1 MYPAAPGATSQLVLL
16 PLGQS
21 SHLAPPHA
29 PRQMPPQMPPQTL
42 PQKDDVVWDTWSA
55 KLPTGH
61 DALSQQTQRELFDYF
76 DVNKNGY
83 LSLDEVDQAVR
94 QVLQCDEM
102 FKSKQAVMRAFK
114 AARQTNGQID
124 GTAGANVERSE
135 FPTLLNALKTYFDL
149 YSAFTTFDTESDGR
163 LTLDEFRRGVVILQR
178 MGIAIPPNEV
188 DAEFALIDAN
198 YNGIILFDEF
208 ANWACRKRLV
218 QHISRQAPSL
228 RRSET
233 SSLRRE
239 GEVSPELLDRLHAY
253 LPELLRSLRESDAEE
268 LRGKTVL
275 TSRTNAPEVIMV
287 PKWLWT
293 TMLLQAGLS
302 KSEAQLLFE
311 VLDNDADGRLSLD
324 EIEAA
329 KAYLDT
335 SSSRSNGKRTPT
347 KGQSRQ
353 SPLECVSK
361 TCPKLV
367 KCTRAI
373 VVTGLYFTWAIFF
386 YRQEEEGG
394 WTPLEAIYFA
404 AVTMSTVGYGDYS
417 PSQDTVGG
425 MPITVLFIFIGFI
438 FVFAEISG
446 LVTMLVTPIFV
457 GVRGLLERL
466 FPPQSIDLDGDGGSD
481 FKVPRRPV
489 IYYGSNLIAP
499 VFIIIGGQFFWA
511 WAYDK
516 CEGWGYGIAFY
527 HCMTTATTVGYGD
540 VRINV
545 HRYAP
550 NPVLLCSRT

>member
-1 MYPAAPGATSQLVLL
+1 MKQFNEALKYLNDGPKTN
-16 PLGQS
+16 
-21 SHLAPPHA
+21 LAPEKMA
-29 PRQMPPQMPPQTL
+29 QAR
-42 PQKDDVVWDTWSA
+42 
-55 KLPTGH
+55 
-61 DALSQQTQRELFDYF
+61 
-76 DVNKNGY
+76 
-83 LSLDEVDQAVR
+83 QAVR
-94 QVLQCDEM
+94 DDKKLD
-102 FKSKQAVMRAFK
+102 AF
-114 AARQTNGQID
+114 
-124 GTAGANVERSE
+124 GALV
-135 FPTLLNALKTYFDL
+135 
-149 YSAFTTFDTESDGR
+149 
-163 LTLDEFRRGVVILQR
+163 RR
-178 MGIAIPPNEV
+178 
-188 DAEFALIDAN
+188 
-198 YNGIILFDEF
+198 
-208 ANWACRKRLV
+208 
-218 QHISRQAPSL
+218 H
-228 RRSET
+228 
-233 SSLRRE
+233 
-239 GEVSPELLDRLHAY
+239 
-253 LPELLRSLRESDAEE
+253 
-268 LRGKTVL
+268 
-275 TSRTNAPEVIMV
+275 
-287 PKWLWT
+287 
-293 TMLLQAGLS
+293 
-302 KSEAQLLFE
+302 
-311 VLDNDADGRLSLD
+311 
-324 EIEAA
+324 
-329 KAYLDT
+329 
-335 SSSRSNGKRTPT
+335 
-347 KGQSRQ
+347 
-353 SPLECVSK
+353 PL
-361 TCPKLV
+361 LV
-367 KCTRAI
+367 KCARTI

>member
-1 MYPAAPGATSQLVLL
+1 MVHT
-16 PLGQS
+16 
-21 SHLAPPHA
+21 
-29 PRQMPPQMPPQTL
+29 
-42 PQKDDVVWDTWSA
+42 
-55 KLPTGH
+55 
-61 DALSQQTQRELFDYF
+61 RELFGHPARTGHSHSVTLPPVAIWLGENQPSTSSPAAAKSDSAEAKAKA
-76 DVNKNGY
+76 VKVMAEME
-83 LSLDEVDQAVR
+83 SSRAQAQADEAVT
-94 QVLQCDEM
+94 
-102 FKSKQAVMRAFK
+102 KAFK
-114 AARQTNGQID
+114 EK
-124 GTAGANVERSE
+124 VS
-135 FPTLLNALKTYFDL
+135 PKMLKT
-149 YSAFTTFDTESDGR
+149 
-163 LTLDEFRRGVVILQR
+163 
-178 MGIAIPPNEV
+178 
-188 DAEFALIDAN
+188 
-198 YNGIILFDEF
+198 
-208 ANWACRKRLV
+208 
-218 QHISRQAPSL
+218 
-228 RRSET
+228 
-233 SSLRRE
+233 
-239 GEVSPELLDRLHAY
+239 LHAL
-253 LPELLRSLRESDAEE
+253 LPELITSLREAHEVEE
-268 LRGKTVL
+268 PGIVPPWLFRTALLLLGNMNKQHRL
-275 TSRTNAPEVIMV
+275 SRD
-287 PKWLWT
+287 
-293 TMLLQAGLS
+293 Q
-302 KSEAQLLFE
+302 AQLLFE
-311 VLDNDADGRLSLD
+311 ALDYDADGRLSLD
-324 EIEAA
+324 EVEAA
-329 KAYLDT
+329 LKYLDGTT
-335 SSSRSNGKRTPT
+335 SSRHTFQSTSSADASPRLALTTPSGRSVRTGHSLSVTLPPVMAQEQHVKQFNEALKYLNDGPKT
-347 KGQSRQ
+347 NLAPEKMAQARQ
-353 SPLECVSK
+353 AVRDDKKLDAFGALVRRHPL
-361 TCPKLV
+361 LV
-367 KCTRAI
+367 KCANAI